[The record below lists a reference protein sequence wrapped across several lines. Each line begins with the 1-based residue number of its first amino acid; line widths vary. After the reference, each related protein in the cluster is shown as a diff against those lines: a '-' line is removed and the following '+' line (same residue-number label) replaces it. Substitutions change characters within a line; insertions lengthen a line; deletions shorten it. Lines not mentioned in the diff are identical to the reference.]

1 MVLEVVGGGS
11 MLVRQQYERFKVY
24 FVLLYMMQKCHC
36 LPRAQLETN
45 PSESDDDGQHTTS
58 CRKCQRNCYNSYNSA
73 TRMLHGCYTDAT
85 RMLRDPWQCEGN
97 ATEKRSRQTGTMYY
111 GTCLRALLGNTLYM
125 DLQSAAR
132 VS

>member
-1 MVLEVVGGGS
+1 MMMDSTLQAVGS
-11 MLVRQQYERFKVY
+11 VN
-24 FVLLYMMQKCHC
+24 
-36 LPRAQLETN
+36 ATATIA
-45 PSESDDDGQHTTS
+45 TTV
-58 CRKCQRNCYNSYNSA
+58 
-73 TRMLHGCYTDAT
+73 LHGCYTDAT